1 MAAGADAIYLS
12 GKRFGARK
20 FAANFS
26 EDELKEAIDYAHLR
40 GVKVYVTVN
49 TLAREDELLDV
60 ARYLVRLYEIGADA
74 ILVQDAGV
82 AALARTLVSG
92 LDLHASTQM
101 TIHNLEGGAWAER
114 LGMKRVVL
122 SREVSLVEAEEMA
135 RSLNVGLEVF
145 IHGALCYCYSGQCL
159 MSSAIGGRSGNRGMC
174 AQPCR
179 KPYVLLRCEKDEYG
193 RPINLS
199 AAPIKDKFLIST
211 RDLSVY
217 DQLERTAT
225 SGIESLKIEG
235 RMKSPEYVAVVV
247 SIYRRS
253 LDAIAKGSWTPS
265 EEDMRNLSLAFNR
278 DFTGGYLLESGQVMG
293 REMSDNRGVLAGAVA
308 SYDAA
313 RGEAAVRLSS
323 SLTPEQG
330 DGLVFIAPGQE
341 MGMVVR
347 KPPYQKDGLLR
358 LRTPDRVKPGA
369 RMYVTSSTAL
379 SRQAEK
385 ISTSSRAQ
393 VPLDLKVSF
402 KERTPIVEAIIHGPK
417 DDLKVEVKADFSMK
431 VAKTKP
437 LSSDQIEAQLRRAG
451 GTPFVVRKLEMDY
464 PGGLFAPIAA
474 LNHLRREVLVK
485 AEEALLNSRRP
496 EAGEIKAAL
505 ERLKDLDLE
514 STAVPERR
522 VPALS
527 AYVDSIEAIRGSCEG
542 GCIRIYFEPR
552 LGHDS
557 RSEKAILRVL
567 KDARDACGSAQLVW
581 KWPRIT
587 RGSYLN
593 FAAPL
598 VSKAEVD
605 GIMVEGIG
613 AAEAVIKA
621 NPDVKLYGS
630 SSLNVWNHL
639 SVKQLSPPFF
649 FLTLSPELSADQL
662 SDLVGKY
669 RQSNL
674 SSSRVQS
681 QTSSQTPAFELL
693 VQGNLEVMVT
703 EDCLPCLV
711 KDKAEFL
718 GLQDFRRIFPLMADD
733 DRRTHFFNS
742 VETCLIDYMPRL
754 FQIGLD
760 GIAIDARGRT
770 GKYARE
776 MAELYSSAIKLTEKE
791 GKSPTLK
798 DGLEA
803 LKNEARIRSLGGITS
818 GHFIKGLRDE
828 VPVKTEHHRS

>member
-74 ILVQDAGV
+74 VLVQDAGV

-217 DQLERTAT
+217 DQLERIAT

-235 RMKSPEYVAVVV
+235 RMKSPDYVAVVV
-247 SIYRRS
+247 GIYRRS

-278 DFTGGYLLESGQVMG
+278 DFTGGYLLDSRQVMG

-323 SLTPEQG
+323 SLAPERG

-347 KPPYQKDGLLR
+347 KSPYHKDG
-358 LRTPDRVKPGA
+358 TP
-369 RMYVTSSTAL
+369 
-379 SRQAEK
+379 QA
-385 ISTSSRAQ
+385 Q
-393 VPLDLKVSF
+393 
-402 KERTPIVEAIIHGPK
+402 
-417 DDLKVEVKADFSMK
+417 
-431 VAKTKP
+431 
-437 LSSDQIEAQLRRAG
+437 
-451 GTPFVVRKLEMDY
+451 
-464 PGGLFAPIAA
+464 
-474 LNHLRREVLVK
+474 
-485 AEEALLNSRRP
+485 
-496 EAGEIKAAL
+496 
-505 ERLKDLDLE
+505 
-514 STAVPERR
+514 
-522 VPALS
+522 
-527 AYVDSIEAIRGSCEG
+527 
-542 GCIRIYFEPR
+542 
-552 LGHDS
+552 
-557 RSEKAILRVL
+557 
-567 KDARDACGSAQLVW
+567 DARQDQARGQDVHHQQHRPLQACGEN
-581 KWPRIT
+581 
-587 RGSYLN
+587 SY
-593 FAAPL
+593 
-598 VSKAEVD
+598 
-605 GIMVEGIG
+605 
-613 AAEAVIKA
+613 
-621 NPDVKLYGS
+621 
-630 SSLNVWNHL
+630 
-639 SVKQLSPPFF
+639 
-649 FLTLSPELSADQL
+649 
-662 SDLVGKY
+662 
-669 RQSNL
+669 
-674 SSSRVQS
+674 
-681 QTSSQTPAFELL
+681 
-693 VQGNLEVMVT
+693 
-703 EDCLPCLV
+703 
-711 KDKAEFL
+711 
-718 GLQDFRRIFPLMADD
+718 
-733 DRRTHFFNS
+733 
-742 VETCLIDYMPRL
+742 
-754 FQIGLD
+754 
-760 GIAIDARGRT
+760 
-770 GKYARE
+770 
-776 MAELYSSAIKLTEKE
+776 
-791 GKSPTLK
+791 
-798 DGLEA
+798 
-803 LKNEARIRSLGGITS
+803 
-818 GHFIKGLRDE
+818 
-828 VPVKTEHHRS
+828 